1 MVAAAHP
8 WRLVGPWYRWPRPGL
23 PEDGRVSRPAIQK
36 FAGDDFIADF
46 LDRPQRSLK
55 YDERIDVV
63 NNYDM
68 VVNKSKLAGK
78 LAAFL
83 RLDAE
88 GRPLDASTGVTDSYR
103 ARLAPSD
110 LRKLYQPAHD
120 RHYLITCELH
130 CDAPGFPRVD
140 RRQVCQAG
148 FVVRRRR
155 AVLPTGVDPSSVT
168 ARAAETRKLEADW
181 LELLELDAAARD
193 TAASP
198 DALDN
203 ARARQAQRAAA
214 AGVKDWATLLAT
226 RRAALDAERRALDDW
241 YKDKNIRVEIDGWFP
256 DAREGRAPGNRG
268 AWRPLVEAEQ
278 TAAELAGERVYPL
291 YALVPDPRDTAH
303 DAAGRTLYYGTVPTA
318 SAEHDR
324 AGRARFDDQT
334 TYEARCFVRAHRPCP
349 GRAGRVPDC
358 DGALIWSQRT
368 EPYRVAAP
376 FDVLG
381 AANRPISIKMPDLR
395 ELAAQAASRPRGRL
409 SPVRFIQPQQ
419 LAPEVGASGVDG
431 GKLGGEAICSFSIP
445 LITLVA
451 LFVLNLFL
459 PIVVFIFNLWFLLVF
474 RFCIPPKLEFGAG
487 LDAALA
493 VTPPGVDLDADFQVN
508 ADGGNLDVGAQA
520 LAEWL
525 TADHPNVAGAM
536 EKRVMA
542 VTGMKDIP
550 RLDGYGNNALGPID
564 QSFADVAALQP
575 DADGTFTPP
584 AVGTAVEYEAPVTPL
599 WPAAKATP

>member
-1 MVAAAHP
+1 MVAATHS

-36 FAGDDFIADF
+36 FAGDDFIAEF
-46 LDRPQRSLK
+46 LARPQRSLK

-63 NNYDM
+63 NNFDL
-68 VVNKSKLAGK
+68 VSNKSRLAGR
-78 LAAFL
+78 LAGFL
-83 RLDAE
+83 RLGAD
-88 GRPLDASTGVTDSYR
+88 GRPLDAAAGLSEGYR
-103 ARLAPSD
+103 ARLAPST

-155 AVLPTGVDPSSVT
+155 VVLPTGVDAATVT

-181 LELLELDAAARD
+181 LELLELDAAGRAAA
-193 TAASP
+193 TA
-198 DALDN
+198 DALHN
-203 ARARQAQRAAA
+203 VRALQVQRAAA
-214 AGVKDWATLLAT
+214 AGVADWTALLAV
-226 RRAALDAERRALDDW
+226 RRAALEAARRELDAW
-241 YKDKNIRVEIDGWFP
+241 YQRHGVRVDIDGWFP
-256 DAREGRAPGNRG
+256 DAGDGRARSNLG
-268 AWRPLVEAEQ
+268 AWRPLDEAAQ
-278 TAAELAGERVYPL
+278 RAADLGGERIHPL
-291 YALVPDPRDTAH
+291 FALVPDPRDTVH
-303 DAAGRTLYYGTVPTA
+303 DAAGRTLYYGILPTA
-318 SAEHDR
+318 SQEHD
-324 AGRARFDDQT
+324 AGGRARFDDQT
-334 TYEARCFVRAHRPCP
+334 TYEARCFVRVHRPCP
-349 GRAGRVPDC
+349 GRAGRIPDC
-358 DGALIWSQRT
+358 DGPLVWSRST

-419 LAPEVGASGVDG
+419 LAPEVSGSGVDG
-431 GKLGGEAICSFSIP
+431 GRLGGEAICSFSIP

-459 PIVVFIFNLWFLLVF
+459 PIVVYIFNLWFLLVF

-493 VTPPGVDLDADFQVN
+493 VTPPGVDLDAGFQVQVN
-508 ADGGNLDVGAQA
+508 GGNLDVGAQA
-520 LAEWL
+520 LAVWL
-525 TADHPNVAGAM
+525 TGASPNLPGAM
-536 EKRVMA
+536 EQRVMA
-542 VTGMKDIP
+542 ATGMKDMP
-550 RLDGYGNNALGPID
+550 RLEAYGNNALGPID
-564 QSFADVAALQP
+564 QSFADVAAIRP
-575 DADGTFTPP
+575 DADGEVTPP
-584 AVGTAVEYEAPVTPL
+584 AVGTPVEYEAPVTPV
-599 WPAAKATP
+599 WPAGKGAA